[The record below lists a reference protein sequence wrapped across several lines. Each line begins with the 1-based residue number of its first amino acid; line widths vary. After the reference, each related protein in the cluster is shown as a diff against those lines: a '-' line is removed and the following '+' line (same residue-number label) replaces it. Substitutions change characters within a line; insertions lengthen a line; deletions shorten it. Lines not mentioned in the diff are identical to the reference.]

1 MGTKVT
7 SGKLNISVT
16 ESVTVNGVE
25 HNYTNVRS
33 VSGINNVMHRI
44 VRTDASNTEL
54 FLVQFDSSVGLGQ
67 LVDGQVKYIRITNL
81 DDTNLLRCNARST
94 SKVVSFQLAAGETII
109 FNNGKVEGR
118 ADTTISG
125 ITYTDIDAIG
135 VQGRNSTDAGP
146 AAVDVE
152 IFVASTQS

>member
-33 VSGINNVMHRI
+33 VSGINNVTHRI
-44 VRTDASNTEL
+44 MRTLGDGTEL
-54 FLVQFDSSVGLGQ
+54 FLVQFAAAVALGQ
-67 LVDGQVKYIRITNL
+67 LVDGQTKYVRVTNL
-81 DDTNLLRCNARST
+81 DDTSLLRLLIKDAAGIVT
-94 SKVVSFQLAAGETII
+94 FHLAAGETMI
-109 FNNGKVEGR
+109 FNNQKYDGR
-118 ADTTISG
+118 HDQTEASIVYVDMDSVSVIGRNAADT
-125 ITYTDIDAIG
+125 A
-135 VQGRNSTDAGP
+135 P

-152 IFVASTQS
+152 IFVASTQL